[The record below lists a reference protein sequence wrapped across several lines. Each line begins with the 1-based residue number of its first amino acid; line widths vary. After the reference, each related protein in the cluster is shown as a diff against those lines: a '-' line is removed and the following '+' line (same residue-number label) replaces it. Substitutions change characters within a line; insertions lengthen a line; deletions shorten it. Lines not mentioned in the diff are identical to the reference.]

1 MDSSIN
7 RFHLF
12 NHIMGLHAPA
22 PQGTHIPSQIND
34 AIIVINSTNVLHL
47 VVRLHSIINT
57 HNNIIP
63 LCYITVM
70 RLISTIVY

>member
-12 NHIMGLHAPA
+12 NHIMGLHAPV

-34 AIIVINSTNVLHL
+34 AIIVINSTKGTT
-47 VVRLHSIINT
+47 S
-57 HNNIIP
+57 
-63 LCYITVM
+63 
-70 RLISTIVY
+70 SS